1 MTPELLAGAALAAV
15 VLVALHR
22 LFFAFP
28 AQSPRDYAGTL
39 PGFDPRHHLAGEML
53 SEGVIYGPTGRVSAR
68 FTARM
73 RGDWDN
79 SGGRLA
85 EDFHFASG
93 EHQHRLWTITDAG
106 GTRFTATA
114 PDIEGQAVG
123 ELSGATLR
131 MRYRL
136 RLAKEAG
143 GHLLSVTDWLYLAPN
158 GVILNRSEMRKFG
171 FKVAELV
178 ATIRRV
184 A

>member
-1 MTPELLAGAALAAV
+1 MLPTLLAGAAL
-15 VLVALHR
+15 VALTLLALNR
-22 LFFAFP
+22 LFFGFT
-28 AQSPRDYAGTL
+28 AQSPRDYAGSA
-39 PGFDPRHHLAGEML
+39 PVFDPRRHLAGEMQ
-53 SEGVIYGPTGRVSAR
+53 SDGVIYGPTGRVAAR

-79 SGGRLA
+79 AGGSLA
-85 EDFHFASG
+85 EVFDFATG
-93 EHQHRLWTITDAG
+93 QQQQRLWTITDAG
-106 GTRFTATA
+106 SARFTATA
-114 PDIEGQAVG
+114 PDVEGVAVG

-136 RLAKEAG
+136 RLAQDAG
-143 GHLLSVTDWLYLAPN
+143 GHLLNVTDWLYLAPN

-171 FKVAELV
+171 IKVAELV